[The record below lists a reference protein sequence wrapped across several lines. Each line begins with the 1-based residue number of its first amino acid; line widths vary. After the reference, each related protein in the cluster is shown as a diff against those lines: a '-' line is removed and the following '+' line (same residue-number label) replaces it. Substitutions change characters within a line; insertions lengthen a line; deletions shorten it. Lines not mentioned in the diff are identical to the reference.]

1 MLDMLDHDALDD
13 LARVLRAKLGPPR
26 ETPKQRR
33 GRRLSFLGEL
43 VARHG
48 TDLHPHVRRLLYDAE
63 RPEQSPSS
71 ESLVEEYG
79 SWLKACRASVGVRPD
94 GRVNR
99 PGGKPRD
106 PGPRVKTWAY
116 SEEEFREAIR
126 ACARALGR
134 LPTSNA
140 YERWRAGEIRKARSG
155 GAPVPRLP
163 SGSTIGRNLKT
174 WRAAIAAAAISE
186 ATLVP
191 ADPDQH
197 SSGASSAVA
206 AAVAALL
213 PLSDAVAAARAAGV
227 SLEQLAGLSSE
238 PGTPPAADARFDA
251 ERWKVRLRDAGI
263 GERKLLRAIGLP
275 QGPYRRLLSGSLE
288 PPLELVVMLAG
299 VVGVPPSSLLAS
311 G

>member
-1 MLDMLDHDALDD
+1 MNEALAAMLDMLDHDALDE

-94 GRVNR
+94 GRLNR

-106 PGPRVKTWAY
+106 PGSRVKTWAY
-116 SEEEFREAIR
+116 SEEEFRDAIR

-163 SGSTIGRNLKT
+163 SGSAIGRNLKT
-174 WRAAIAAAAISE
+174 WRAAIAAAAVSE
-186 ATLVP
+186 ATLGD
-191 ADPDQH
+191 ADPDQQTI
-197 SSGASSAVA
+197 A
-206 AAVAALL
+206 AAAL
-213 PLSDAVAAARAAGV
+213 PLTEAIAAARAATV
-227 SLEQLAGLSSE
+227 SLEQLASLTVE
-238 PGTPPAADARFDA
+238 PGAPPPAEARFDA
-251 ERWKVRLRDAGI
+251 ERWKTRLREAGI
-263 GERKLLRAIGLP
+263 GERKLLRAVNLP
-275 QGPYRRLLSGSLE
+275 LGPYRRLLSGTLD
-288 PPLELVVMLAG
+288 PPLELLVALAG
-299 VVGVPPSSLLAS
+299 VVGVPPSALLTSA
-311 G
+311 